1 MTAKQIYLLA
11 CLLISSLASWAT
23 ATGSNAVTAAEY
35 RAELDRLLSATQQL
49 DSSGRSTPEELRNLP
64 SSWKVHFDRGE
75 FDISTEALRRDVRRY
90 EEDSSADKALAIRKG
105 IQDLRDHLN
114 QYEKAPAD
122 VIGERSYL
130 NSILAR
136 PEFSQVRGPG
146 WTDRLKAALLNFVLR
161 ALGRLF
167 RAVAIPTVGK
177 VFVYGLIV
185 LAVLALGYLIYRNL
199 VWGTDFEKVTPADLP
214 VSAKEWA
221 VWLAEARACA
231 AKGDWRSAIHLAY
244 WAGISF
250 LERQGAWKPD
260 RARTPRE
267 YLRLLSKASEHR
279 ETLAALTQIFELAWY
294 AKRDATELTFSQ
306 TLDALEKL
314 GCR

>member
-1 MTAKQIYLLA
+1 LAPWAEATNGSAALTA
-11 CLLISSLASWAT
+11 
-23 ATGSNAVTAAEY
+23 VEY
-35 RAELDRLLSATQQL
+35 RAELDRLLLATQQL
-49 DSSGRSTPEELRNLP
+49 DSSGRSTPQELHDLP
-64 SSWKVHFDRGE
+64 SSWNVHLERGD
-75 FDISTEALRRDVRRY
+75 FDISTEGLRREIRRY
-90 EEDSSADKALAIRKG
+90 ESDPNADKALAIRKR
-105 IQDLRDHLN
+105 IEDLREHLE
-114 QYEKAPAD
+114 QYEKPPTDISA
-122 VIGERSYL
+122 ERSYL
-130 NSILAR
+130 NSVLAR

-146 WTDRLKAALLNFVLR
+146 WVDRLKAALLNFVLR

-167 RAVAIPTVGK
+167 RTVAIPSVGK
-177 VFVYGLIV
+177 ALVYGLIV
-185 LAVLALGYLIYRNL
+185 LAVLALAYLVYRNI
-199 VWGTDFEKVTPADLP
+199 VWGTDFEKVTPADVP

-231 AKGDWRSAIHLAY
+231 AQGDWRSAIHLAY

-267 YLRLLSKASEHR
+267 YLRLLSGSSEHR
-279 ETLAALTQIFELAWY
+279 ETLARLTRIFELAWY
-294 AKRDATELTFSQ
+294 AKRDATESTFSQ

>member
-11 CLLISSLASWAT
+11 CFLTASLASWA
-23 ATGSNAVTAAEY
+23 ATTGGSAVTAAEY

-49 DSSGRSTPEELRNLP
+49 DSSGRSTPQELRNLP
-64 SSWKVHFDRGE
+64 PSWNLHLDRGD
-75 FDISTEALRRDVRRY
+75 FNISTEGLRHDVRRY
-90 EEDSSADKALAIRKG
+90 EADPSADKALAIRKR
-105 IQDLRDHLN
+105 IQDLRDHLEE
-114 QYEKAPAD
+114 YEKPPAD
-122 VIGERSYL
+122 VSAERSYL
-130 NSILAR
+130 TSVLAR
-136 PEFSQVRGPG
+136 PEFDQVRGPG
-146 WTDRLKAALLNFVLR
+146 WTDRLKAGLLNFVLR
-161 ALGRLF
+161 ALRRLF
-167 RAVAIPTVGK
+167 RTVAIPTVGK
-177 VFVYGLIV
+177 AFVYVLIV
-185 LAVLALGYLIYRNL
+185 LAVLALGYLVYRNI
-199 VWGTDFEKVTPADLP
+199 VWGTDFEKVTPADAP

-221 VWLAEARACA
+221 VWLSEARACA
-231 AKGDWRSAIHLAY
+231 AQGDWRSAIHLAY

-267 YLRLLSKASEHR
+267 YLRLLSNSSEHR
-279 ETLAALTQIFELAWY
+279 DTLAALTRIFEIAWY